1 MRLKLTAEEA
11 RQRFASAAVARLAT
25 VGPAGKPHLVP
36 VTFAVD
42 GDLVYTAVDAKPKR
56 TSRLQRLRNILDNP
70 HVALLADHYD
80 ADWDRLWWVRAD
92 GLATVITR
100 TADVAGLPALL
111 AGRYPQYRQQPPA
124 GPVIRVAVR
133 RWSGWAA
140 AGP

>member
-42 GDLVYTAVDAKPKR
+42 GDLIYSTVDDKPKR
-56 TSRLQRLRNILDNP
+56 TRRLARLRNIMSNP
-70 HVALLADHYD
+70 HVALLADHYE

-92 GLATVITR
+92 GLATVLGHPDAIP
-100 TADVAGLPALL
+100 GLRELL
-111 AGRYPQYRQQPPA
+111 EQRYPQYRRRPPA

-133 RWSGWAA
+133 RWTGWSAS
-140 AGP
+140 